1 MLDKLFNVGNSEQ
14 LVNLKLGK
22 AMSAFLEVLKKFE
35 SGSADKGR
43 AFEHALKWWLSN
55 DPTWSNVFDPERIYL
70 WDESPHR
77 NGPDTGIDL
86 TAVDRFGKIWAIQAK
101 NWNPSASLPKSEID
115 SFLSASSTSVYSSR
129 LLVTTTLTIS
139 ANARRTIREQEK
151 PCIVLTFDNL
161 ADSPVWASFEGDVEE
176 RIVLA
181 EQPLFDYQ
189 ERAVSEVVRAFTEGI
204 FRGQLIM
211 ACGTGKTLVSQRVSD
226 RLGAKKILVLV
237 PSLLLVQ
244 QTLQSWLRNSPSSLP
259 FLAVCSDDSVAT
271 DAPRDRSDDLPF
283 AVTTKPHEI
292 ATFLNMTG
300 TSVIFSTYQS
310 SHQIALAQ
318 LECKVEFDLVIADEA
333 HRLAGPLNGDY
344 STVLDPS
351 KIRSQRT
358 LFMTATPKIY
368 SSIVA
373 ARAAEADIQV
383 TSMDDDRFF
392 GPVLHSYSFARAIQE
407 QRLMDYEVIVFG
419 VSDPELKDDLE
430 IRRLAELDGAK
441 FDLKLLS
448 THIGLARA
456 MNQYKIHR
464 VISFHSRVSSATK
477 FAKTHPLVRESTLV
491 GVTTA
496 ELSVSKVLT
505 GEDSSFVRKRV
516 LQELA
521 DIDNGTFGLVTNARC
536 LTEGIDV
543 PSLDGVA
550 FIDPKASQ
558 VDIVQA
564 LGRAIRLSGPHK
576 VKGYI
581 VVPVF
586 LSAEEIESGEISG
599 TNFKHVFEVLNGLK
613 AHDESFTQQIT
624 ALRTELGRSGSL
636 VGAIPKL
643 RLDLPKK
650 MDPGLFDKIQA
661 LLLRNVTASWDEWY
675 GKLLAHFDANGSVRI
690 NYSLRR
696 DDHLNSL
703 ANWAQRQRSFY
714 RTGSLS
720 PERVNKLE
728 LIPGWNWEPIEAL
741 WWESYEQVKDFS
753 EDNGHCRIPRSSES
767 LYAWVSS
774 QRSIRESLVATKI
787 EALESIPG
795 WTWDAFDSQW
805 RTNYETLAE
814 LTRET
819 GTADVPAKLV
829 FKDVKVGQWIGW
841 MRKNFSQSKLSTD
854 QVQLLESLPGWNW
867 DPLESAWQ
875 KAFNLVKEISE
886 TQDLA
891 QFEKRS
897 EYKGLKIGQW
907 IGLQRRRR
915 EHLSTSRKM
924 QLESLKGW
932 TWNPK
937 EDLWRQNYDIVA
949 EIAQR
954 DGMQSISHR
963 AEVQGLKIG
972 QWIGSQRRNKEIIS
986 EERKRALESI
996 PGWTWSVLDERRAK
1010 VIMVLR
1016 DFFESN
1022 GHLRIPASL
1031 LVEGI
1036 SIYPYLARLRRMK
1049 EKLSQPERD
1058 ELEAIPGWSW
1068 TAPPK

>member
-1 MLDKLFNVGNSEQ
+1 MLDKLINVGNSEQ
-14 LVNLKLGK
+14 LVNLKFGK

-55 DPTWSNVFDPERIYL
+55 DPTWSNVFDPEKIYL
-70 WDESPHR
+70 WAESPHR

-86 TAVDRFGKIWAIQAK
+86 TAVDRFGKVWAIQAK
-101 NWNPSASLPKSEID
+101 NWNPSATLPKSEID

-139 ANARRTIREQEK
+139 ANARRTIREQDK

-161 ADSPVWASFEGDVEE
+161 ADSPVWASFDGDEGE

-189 ERAVSEVVRAFTEGI
+189 ERAVSEVVRAFTEGSSK
-204 FRGQLIM
+204 GQLIM

-292 ATFLNMTG
+292 AAFLNMTG
-300 TSVIFSTYQS
+300 TSIIFSTYQS

-318 LECKVEFDLVIADEA
+318 LECNVEFDLVIADEA

-368 SSIVA
+368 SSNVA

-419 VSDPELKDDLE
+419 VSDSELRDDLE
-430 IRRLAELDGAK
+430 IRQLAELDGANI
-441 FDLKLLS
+441 DLKLLS

-477 FAKTHPLVRESTLV
+477 FAKTHPLVRESALA
-491 GVTTA
+491 GVTAA

-576 VKGYI
+576 IKGYI
-581 VVPVF
+581 VVPIF

-613 AHDESFTQQIT
+613 AHDEAFTQQIT

-636 VGAIPKL
+636 IGAIPKL

-650 MDPGLFDKIQA
+650 MDPGIFDKIQA

-675 GKLLAHFDANGSVRI
+675 GKLLAHVDANGSVML
-690 NYSLRR
+690 NYS
-696 DDHLNSL
+696 S
-703 ANWAQRQRSFY
+703 RQDA
-714 RTGSLS
+714 G
-720 PERVNKLE
+720 
-728 LIPGWNWEPIEAL
+728 
-741 WWESYEQVKDFS
+741 
-753 EDNGHCRIPRSSES
+753 
-767 LYAWVSS
+767 LYAWVSK
-774 QRSIRESLVATKI
+774 QRSLRESLVAAKV
-787 EALESIPG
+787 EALEAITG
-795 WTWDAFDSQW
+795 WTWDAFDAQW
-805 RTNYETLAE
+805 RANFETLAE
-814 LTRET
+814 LARET

-829 FKDVKVGQWIGW
+829 YKDVKVGQWISW
-841 MRKNFSQSKLSTD
+841 TRKNYFQSKLSTD
-854 QVQLLESLPGWNW
+854 QVRLLESLPGWNW

-907 IGLQRRRR
+907 IGSQRRGR
-915 EHLSTSRKM
+915 EHLSASRKT

-932 TWNPK
+932 TWDPK

-954 DGMQSISHR
+954 DGMQSISR
-963 AEVQGLKIG
+963 SAEVESLKIG
-972 QWIGSQRRNKEIIS
+972 QWVGSQRRNKENMS

-996 PGWTWSVLDERRAK
+996 PGWTWSVLDEKRAK
-1010 VIMVLR
+1010 AIMALK

-1022 GHLRIPASL
+1022 GHLQVPPTLKI
-1031 LVEGI
+1031 EGI
-1036 SIYPYLARLRRMK
+1036 DIYQYVARLRRMK
-1049 EKLSQPERD
+1049 QKLSQPERD
-1058 ELEAIPGWSW
+1058 ELEDIPGWSW
-1068 TAPPK
+1068 SDA